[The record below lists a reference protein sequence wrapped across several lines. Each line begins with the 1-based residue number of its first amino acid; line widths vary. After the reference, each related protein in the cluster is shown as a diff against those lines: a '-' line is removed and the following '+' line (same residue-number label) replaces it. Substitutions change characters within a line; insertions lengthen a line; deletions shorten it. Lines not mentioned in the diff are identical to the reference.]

1 MDGDAGAADGWGN
14 FCVNLVAV
22 GSLVLSLAA
31 AMVSVTA
38 MVVTMR
44 NKVVNLEKRDAEQDR
59 REERAAE
66 EVKEVL
72 VLIKSFIAEQTQI
85 NKTVEAALT
94 GVIGQLREMEKR
106 TIEASTVVSLLTEV
120 LRKSEIKGLQV
131 AP

>member
-1 MDGDAGAADGWGN
+1 M
-14 FCVNLVAV
+14 NLVAV

-44 NKVVNLEKRDAEQDR
+44 NKVVNLEKRDAEQER

-120 LRKSEIKGLQV
+120 LRKSEIKGLQI